1 MENLL
6 IFFYILISISLIL
19 LVLLQ
24 QGKGSDIGS
33 AFGGGSSNA
42 MFGSSGTSNPL
53 TKVTA
58 IVSAIFL
65 ILSLFITYI
74 SRNTAEGVQNN
85 DTQVIEETGIKP
97 EKNPEK
103 IWSRSG
109 GTGRHATLRG

>member
-6 IFFYILISISLIL
+6 IFFYIVISITLIL

-42 MFGSSGTSNPL
+42 MFGSSGQSNPL
-53 TKVTA
+53 TKITA

-65 ILSLFITYI
+65 ILSLSITYL
-74 SRNTAEGVQNN
+74 SRNSAEEGLDADIQI
-85 DTQVIEETGIKP
+85 IEETGILP
-97 EKNPEK
+97 ENNP
-103 IWSRSG
+103 G
-109 GTGRHATLRG
+109 

>member
-6 IFFYILISISLIL
+6 IFFYIVISIALIL

-42 MFGSSGTSNPL
+42 MFGSSGPSNPL

-65 ILSLFITYI
+65 ILSLSITYI
-74 SRNTAEGVQNN
+74 SRNSAEKDLEVSIP
-85 DTQVIEETGIKP
+85 VAEETGILP
-97 EKNPEK
+97 ENNSE
-103 IWSRSG
+103 
-109 GTGRHATLRG
+109 

>member
-6 IFFYILISISLIL
+6 IFFYILISITLII

-42 MFGSSGTSNPL
+42 MFGSTGSSNPL

-65 ILSLFITYI
+65 ILSLSITYL
-74 SRNTAEGVQNN
+74 SRNSGEEAV
-85 DTQVIEETGIKP
+85 DIDVPVIEEIGILP
-97 EKNPEK
+97 DNNSE
-103 IWSRSG
+103 
-109 GTGRHATLRG
+109 

>member
-6 IFFYILISISLIL
+6 IFFYIVISITLIL

-24 QGKGSDIGS
+24 QGKGSDMGS

-42 MFGSSGTSNPL
+42 MFGSTVPSNPL

-65 ILSLFITYI
+65 ILSLSITYI
-74 SRNTAEGVQNN
+74 SRNASVESLEAEIPI
-85 DTQVIEETGIKP
+85 IEEEGILP
-97 EKNPEK
+97 DD
-103 IWSRSG
+103 IQD
-109 GTGRHATLRG
+109 